1 MICPL
6 EFSFSN
12 KGAGDA
18 NIGKKNISV
27 GNVDVRIVAETGGR
41 ITLMTLRVNGLK
53 RNPYP
58 PLPNYA
64 HFQIYITYISS
75 KFIDL

>member
-1 MICPL
+1 MQIW
-6 EFSFSN
+6 E
-12 KGAGDA
+12 
-18 NIGKKNISV
+18 KNINA
-27 GNVDVRIVAETGGR
+27 GNIDVRIEAKPVGR

-64 HFQIYITYISS
+64 HFQIYIT
-75 KFIDL
+75 